1 MVCIW
6 IGKNTIRPDICS
18 VLLLGLSVADTDGE
32 DEPEDSPQPL
42 SENSEGI
49 ANELLEA
56 TAMSRYSVFL
66 SWILLMEDIKLH
78 QWLVLYLPGGSFPSI
93 PENTPTLLV
102 CCYIILFNFC
112 PDIWSDVLCPRDLT
126 GGNLSLPEGISGGSN
141 TGVVQL
147 ADLQRILSGI
157 GQPPGKFLYPPH
169 FHVTGNGSPL
179 SFFFMDRY
187 WFVCL
192 TNYILDEHA

>member
-1 MVCIW
+1 MLRAAPWAFCCRHRWRRWTRGLTSTSIW
-6 IGKNTIRPDICS
+6 KFRGDCQWVAWSYSYVKVFNILILNT
-18 VLLLGLSVADTDGE
+18 VLLV
-32 DEPEDSPQPL
+32 
-42 SENSEGI
+42 
-49 ANELLEA
+49 
-56 TAMSRYSVFL
+56 
-66 SWILLMEDIKLH
+66 EDIKLH

-93 PENTPTLLV
+93 PENIPTLLV
-102 CCYIILFNFC
+102 CCYINLFNFC

-126 GGNLSLPEGISGGSN
+126 GGNLSLPEGIPAGSS

-179 SFFFMDRY
+179 SFFSMDRY

-192 TNYILDEHA
+192 TNYVIDEYV